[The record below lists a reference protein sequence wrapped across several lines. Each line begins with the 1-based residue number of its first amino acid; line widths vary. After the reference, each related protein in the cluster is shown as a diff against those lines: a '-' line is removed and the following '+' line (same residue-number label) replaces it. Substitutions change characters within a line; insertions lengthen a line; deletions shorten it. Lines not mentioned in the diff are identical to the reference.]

1 MSESTYPATMEQL
14 LRIAVEQ
21 NATDLHISTGNPPRI
36 RVHGR
41 LIKIEHLP
49 PLTPA
54 DTQRL
59 CYSVMNEHQ
68 RKIFEQNNEVDF
80 SFGIARLSRFR
91 ANVFMQRGSVAGAF
105 RRIPFEIIPLE
116 NLGLPPVVKGFV
128 TKPKGLILV
137 TGPTGSGKSTTLAA
151 MIDRINSTMEKHII
165 TIEDP
170 IEYLHQHKK
179 CLVNQRE
186 VGADT
191 QSFKDAL
198 RYVLRQDPD
207 VVLIGEMRDLESI
220 AAALTV
226 AETGHLTFATL
237 HTNSAIETINRIID
251 VFPPHQQSQV
261 RAQLSHVL
269 EGIITQ
275 KLLPRSDGRGL
286 VLAAE
291 VLVPTPAVRNLIR
304 EDKIHQVY
312 TVMQAGQSHH
322 GMQTMNQALASL
334 YERGLITYEQAV
346 TSSYNPDELIPMLD
360 RIKMRLQ
367 A

>member
-1 MSESTYPATMEQL
+1 M
-14 LRIAVEQ
+14 
-21 NATDLHISTGNPPRI
+21 
-36 RVHGR
+36 
-41 LIKIEHLP
+41 
-49 PLTPA
+49 
-54 DTQRL
+54 
-59 CYSVMNEHQ
+59 
-68 RKIFEQNNEVDF
+68 
-80 SFGIARLSRFR
+80 
-91 ANVFMQRGSVAGAF
+91 
-105 RRIPFEIIPLE
+105 
-116 NLGLPPVVKGFV
+116 
-128 TKPKGLILV
+128 
-137 TGPTGSGKSTTLAA
+137 
-151 MIDRINSTMEKHII
+151 
-165 TIEDP
+165 
-170 IEYLHQHKK
+170 
-179 CLVNQRE
+179 NQRE